1 MTNIKDKWVSE
12 FLENSI
18 YRLDE
23 STRMIKI
30 SLDSI
35 SESDIWK
42 KPNESSNSI
51 GNQIAHICGNMT
63 QYIIASLGEQEDYRN
78 RDEEFSMTGGFTKIQ
93 LIHKLEDTVKKA
105 RLVLNECNKK
115 QLIKKRIVQGYNLS
129 GIGIVM
135 HAIEHY
141 SYHTGQ
147 IAFWTKLMTNKDL
160 GFFDGKDLNTKNQL

>member
-1 MTNIKDKWVSE
+1 MNNIEDDLVSE
-12 FLENSI
+12 FLKNSS

-23 STRMIKI
+23 GTRMIKI

-51 GNQIAHICGNMT
+51 GNLIAHICGNMT
-63 QYIIASLGEQEDYRN
+63 QYIIASLGERDDYRN
-78 RDEEFSMTGGFTKIQ
+78 RDEEFSMTGGFTKSQ
-93 LIHKLEDTVKKA
+93 LIQKLEDTVKEAKII
-105 RLVLNECNKK
+105 LKQCNKK
-115 QLIKKRIVQGYNLS
+115 QLIKIREVQGFKLS
-129 GIGIVM
+129 GIGIVI
-135 HAIEHY
+135 HAVEHY

-160 GFFDGKDLNTKNQL
+160 GFFDGRDLNIKNEL

>member
-1 MTNIKDKWVSE
+1 MNNIEDDLVSE
-12 FLENSI
+12 FLKNSS

-23 STRMIKI
+23 GTRMIKI
-30 SLDSI
+30 SLDSV

-63 QYIIASLGEQEDYRN
+63 QYIIASLGERDDYRN
-78 RDEEFSMTGGFTKIQ
+78 RDEEFSMTGGFTKSQ
-93 LIHKLEDTVKKA
+93 LIQKLEDTVKEAKVI
-105 RLVLNECNKK
+105 LKQCNKK
-115 QLIKKRIVQGYNLS
+115 QLLKIREVQGFKLS
-129 GIGIVM
+129 GIGIVI
-135 HAIEHY
+135 HAVEHY

-160 GFFDGKDLNTKNQL
+160 GFFDGRDLNIKNEL

>member
-1 MTNIKDKWVSE
+1 MNNIEDDLVSE
-12 FLENSI
+12 FLKNSG

-23 STRMIKI
+23 GTRMIKI

-63 QYIIASLGEQEDYRN
+63 QYIIASLGERDDYRN
-78 RDEEFSMTGGFTKIQ
+78 RDEEFSMTGGFTKSQ
-93 LIHKLEDTVKKA
+93 LIQKLEDTVKEAKVI
-105 RLVLNECNKK
+105 LKQCSKK
-115 QLIKKRIVQGYNLS
+115 QLIKIREVQGFKLS
-129 GIGIVM
+129 GIGIVI
-135 HAIEHY
+135 HAVEHY

-160 GFFDGKDLNTKNQL
+160 GFFDGRDLNIKNEL

>member
-30 SLDSI
+30 SLDSV

-63 QYIIASLGEQEDYRN
+63 QYIIASLGEQDDYRN

-135 HAIEHY
+135 HAVEHY

-160 GFFDGKDLNTKNQL
+160 GFFDGRDLNTKNQL

>member
-1 MTNIKDKWVSE
+1 MNNIEDDLVSE
-12 FLENSI
+12 FLKNSS

-23 STRMIKI
+23 GTRMIKI
-30 SLDSI
+30 SLDSV

-63 QYIIASLGEQEDYRN
+63 QYIIASLGERDDYRN
-78 RDEEFSMTGGFTKIQ
+78 RDEEFSMTGGFTKSQ
-93 LIHKLEDTVKKA
+93 LIQKLEDTVKEAKVI
-105 RLVLNECNKK
+105 LKQCNKK
-115 QLIKKRIVQGYNLS
+115 QLIKIREVQGFKLS
-129 GIGIVM
+129 GIGIVI
-135 HAIEHY
+135 HAVEHY

-160 GFFDGKDLNTKNQL
+160 GFFDGRDLNIKNEL

>member
-23 STRMIKI
+23 GTRMIKI

-35 SESDIWK
+35 TESDIWK

-51 GNQIAHICGNMT
+51 GNQIVHICGNMT
-63 QYIIASLGEQEDYRN
+63 QYIIASLGEQDDYRN
-78 RDEEFSMTGGFTKIQ
+78 RDKEFSITDGFTKIQ
-93 LIHKLEDTVKKA
+93 LIKRLEETVKNVK
-105 RLVLNECNKK
+105 LVLNGCNKK
-115 QLIKKRIVQGYNLS
+115 QLIKKREVQGFNLS
-129 GIGIVM
+129 GIGIVI
-135 HAIEHY
+135 HAVEHY

-147 IAFWTKLMTNKDL
+147 IAFWTKLLTNKDL
-160 GFFDGKDLNTKNQL
+160 GFFVGRDLNIKNKL

>member
-1 MTNIKDKWVSE
+1 MNNIEDDLVSE
-12 FLENSI
+12 FLKNSS

-23 STRMIKI
+23 GTRMIKI
-30 SLDSI
+30 SLDSV

-63 QYIIASLGEQEDYRN
+63 QYIIASLGERDDYRN
-78 RDEEFSMTGGFTKIQ
+78 RDEEFSMTGGFTKSQ
-93 LIHKLEDTVKKA
+93 LIQKLEDTVKEAKVI
-105 RLVLNECNKK
+105 LKQCSKK
-115 QLIKKRIVQGYNLS
+115 QLIKIREVQGFKLS
-129 GIGIVM
+129 GIGIVI
-135 HAIEHY
+135 HAVEHY

-160 GFFDGKDLNTKNQL
+160 GFFDGRDLNIKNEL

>member
-30 SLDSI
+30 SLDSV

-63 QYIIASLGEQEDYRN
+63 QYIIASLGEQDDYRN
-78 RDEEFSMTGGFTKIQ
+78 RDEEFSMTGGFTKTQ

-135 HAIEHY
+135 HAVEHY

-160 GFFDGKDLNTKNQL
+160 GFFDGRDLNTKNQL

>member
-1 MTNIKDKWVSE
+1 MTNIKDKWMSE

-42 KPNESSNSI
+42 KPNESSNSV
-51 GNQIAHICGNMT
+51 GNQIVHICGNMT
-63 QYIIASLGEQEDYRN
+63 QYIIASLGEKEDWRN

-93 LIHKLEDTVKKA
+93 LIQKLEDTVKKA
-105 RLVLNECNKK
+105 RLVLNECNER
-115 QLIKKRIVQGYNLS
+115 QLIRKRKVQGFNLS
-129 GIGIVM
+129 GIGIVI
-135 HAIEHY
+135 HVVEHY

-147 IAFWTKLMTNKDL
+147 IAFWTKLLTNNDL
-160 GFFDGKDLNTKNQL
+160 GFFDGRDLNIKNQL

>member
-105 RLVLNECNKK
+105 RLVLNECDKK

-135 HAIEHY
+135 HAVEHY

-160 GFFDGKDLNTKNQL
+160 GFFDGRDLNIKNEL